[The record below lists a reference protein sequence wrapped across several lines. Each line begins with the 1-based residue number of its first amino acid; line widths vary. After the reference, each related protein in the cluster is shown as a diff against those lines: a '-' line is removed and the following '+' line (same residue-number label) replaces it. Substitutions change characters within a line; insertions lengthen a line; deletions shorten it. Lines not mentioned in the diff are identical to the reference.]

1 MINVD
6 NNSGNADW
14 IKSKRLD
21 IPFVRTWN
29 DVQNLILLPKRGA
42 ERLAALQNLGKT
54 YAWVQSLPT
63 SIKDAIANE
72 IKRLERN
79 LKRDGGKDA

>member
-1 MINVD
+1 MINID

-29 DVQNLILLPKRGA
+29 DVQKLISLPKRGA